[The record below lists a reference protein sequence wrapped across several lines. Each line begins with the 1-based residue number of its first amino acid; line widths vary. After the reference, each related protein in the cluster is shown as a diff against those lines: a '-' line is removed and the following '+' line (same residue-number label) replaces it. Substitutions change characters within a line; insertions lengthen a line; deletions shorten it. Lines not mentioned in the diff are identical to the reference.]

1 MINIDKALQVLG
13 LPKEMEAYNGQ
24 VQSRVMRGI
33 TVYEN
38 YDSTSGKMVVFY
50 TVEFNTPAPV
60 AFGLYPF
67 NFAANSIYHMGHQV
81 VGQTPR
87 GYTLKRPSTWVMHP
101 AISGLAGQNVYYVES
116 NIHFTATTIEQTY
129 EPYET
134 VVNGIAEDMKDPLIR
149 CQYKSRLWGLDA
161 AGQKVIKWQSRYAI
175 APKKKLRRAEFLKL
189 LPGKTMDDVIWES
202 RVTYN
207 ITPVKGE
214 THITSIAMDID
225 RAGYSLNSTVYING
239 VDANSFDYKKLINS
253 FGKTYDGYM
262 WMYRLNNGP
271 RTTNTTTDNVYG
283 STLNI
288 GLTPGTDS
296 TISVVPGSVN
306 DYNIATK
313 TLTYNP
319 DLVEQATLIAYM
331 EFLPAGGKNENCGK
345 ELNLETGIEKLF

>member
-1 MINIDKALQVLG
+1 MINIDKALEVLG
-13 LPKEMEAYNGQ
+13 LPKEMEAFNGQ
-24 VQSRVMRGI
+24 VQTRIMRGI

-50 TVEFNTPAPV
+50 TVEFTNPAPV

-67 NFAANSIYHMGHQV
+67 NFAANSIYHTGHQV
-81 VGQTPR
+81 IGQTPR
-87 GYTLKRPSTWVMHP
+87 GYTLKRPSTWVVHP

-116 NIHFTATTIEQTY
+116 NIHFTPTTIEQTY

-149 CQYKSRLWGLDA
+149 CQYKARLWGKDA
-161 AGQKVIKWQSRYAI
+161 AGQKVIKWESRYAI
-175 APKKKLRRAEFLKL
+175 TPKKKLRRAEFLKL

-207 ITPVKGE
+207 IVPVKGE

-225 RAGYSLNSTVYING
+225 RPGPKSVNSTVYING
-239 VDANSFDYKKLINS
+239 VDSKTFDYKKLINS
-253 FGKTYDGYM
+253 FGKTYDGFM
-262 WMYRLNNGP
+262 QMYRLNNGP
-271 RTTNTTTDNVYG
+271 STNTTTDNVYG

-288 GLTPGTDS
+288 GLNPDEDTTINLQVGS
-296 TISVVPGSVN
+296 TN
-306 DYNIATK
+306 AYNMATK

-345 ELNLETGIEKLF
+345 ELNLETAIEKLF

>member
-1 MINIDKALQVLG
+1 MINISKALEVLG
-13 LPKEMEAYNGQ
+13 LPQEMEAYNGQ
-24 VQSRVMRGI
+24 VQTRVMRGI

-38 YDSTSGKMVVFY
+38 YDSTSGKMVIYY

-81 VGQTPR
+81 LGQTPR
-87 GYTLKRPSTWVMHP
+87 GFTLKRPSTWVVHP

-116 NIHFTATTIEQTY
+116 NIYFTPTTIEQTY

-134 VVNGIAEDMKDPLIR
+134 VVNGVADDMKDPMIR
-149 CQYKSRLWGLDA
+149 CQYKARLWGRDTT
-161 AGQKVIKWQSRYAI
+161 GTKVVKWESKYAI
-175 APKKKLRRAEFLKL
+175 TPKKKLRRAEFLKL
-189 LPGKTMDDVIWES
+189 IPNKTMDDVIWES

-207 ITPVKGE
+207 IVPVKGE

-225 RAGYSLNSTVYING
+225 KPTNNTLNSTVYING
-239 VDANSFDYKKLINS
+239 VDAKTFDYKKLINS
-253 FGKTYDGYM
+253 FGKLYDGYM
-262 WMYRLNNGP
+262 QMYRLNNGP
-271 RTTNTTTDNVYG
+271 STTITTDNVYG

-288 GLTPGTDS
+288 GCNPNEDNAITIAAGS
-296 TISVVPGSVN
+296 TNS
-306 DYNIATK
+306 YNIINK

-319 DLVEQATLIAYM
+319 DLTEEAKLIAYM

-345 ELNLETGIEKLF
+345 EISLETGIEKLF